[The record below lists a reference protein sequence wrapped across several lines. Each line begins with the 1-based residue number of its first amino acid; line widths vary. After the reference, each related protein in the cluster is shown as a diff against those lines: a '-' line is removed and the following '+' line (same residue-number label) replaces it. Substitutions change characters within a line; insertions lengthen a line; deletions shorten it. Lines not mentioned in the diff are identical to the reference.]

1 MTASPGWG
9 GYSRPAPPPP
19 RLRWSVLALLS
30 FAVLLGMSVWFA
42 ATAVSPQL
50 ASRWDLSPGRTTL
63 LTTLVQWGFVAGT
76 AVAALLNLADLVPS
90 RLFFAACAA
99 LAAAAN
105 VGLLAAT
112 GFESGAILR
121 FATGF
126 FLAGVY
132 PPAMKMCATW
142 FRSSR
147 GLAIGTVVGAL
158 TVGKAL
164 PYLLKSFG
172 QAPVGSVVVGT
183 SGAAAVGALLVLV
196 FYRDGPFPFPSRPFA
211 WSRVGEVLRDRPTML
226 ATGGYLGHMWELY
239 AAWTLWSSFNAQV
252 HVQGDLWTFGMIAI
266 GALGC
271 VWAGHAAD
279 RVGRV
284 RVANGAMAVSG
295 SCCLL
300 AGWTVGLPPWIPGLI
315 GLAWGLT
322 IVSDSAQFSAL
333 VTEVAPAHAV
343 GTALTL
349 QTMLGFALTGVSIE
363 WSSRL
368 AGAAGWPAAFSL
380 LALGPVLGILSM
392 RRLARSYGTR

>member
-1 MTASPGWG
+1 MTAPPSLGFSPT
-9 GYSRPAPPPP
+9 SPPPP

-30 FAVLLGMSVWFA
+30 LAVLLGMSVWFA

-50 ASRWDLSPGRTTL
+50 AVRWGLGPSRTTL

-76 AVAALLNLADLVPS
+76 ATAALLNLADLVPS
-90 RLFFAACAA
+90 RFFFAGSA
-99 LAAAAN
+99 
-105 VGLLAAT
+105 LLAA
-112 GFESGAILR
+112 GANAALLSATEFSSAAVLR

-172 QAPVGSVVVGT
+172 EAPVGSVVIGT
-183 SGAAAVGALLVLV
+183 SVAAAAGAGLVLLL
-196 FYRDGPFPFPSRPFA
+196 YRDGPFPFPSRPFA
-211 WSRVGEVLRDRPTML
+211 WARVGEVFRDRPTML

-239 AAWTLWSSFNAQV
+239 AAWTLWSVFNADV
-252 HVQGDLWTFGMIAI
+252 HGNGDLWTFSMIAI
-266 GALGC
+266 GAVGC

-284 RVANGAMAVSG
+284 RVANGAMAISG
-295 SCCLL
+295 GCCLV
-300 AGWTVGLPPWIPGLI
+300 AGWTVALPPWIPGLI
-315 GLAWGLT
+315 GVVWGLT

-333 VTEVAPAHAV
+333 VTEVAPSHAV

-368 AGAAGWPAAFSL
+368 AAMAGWPAAFSL
-380 LALGPVLGILSM
+380 LALGPVAGMVSM
-392 RRLARSYGTR
+392 RALARSYGTQ

>member
-1 MTASPGWG
+1 MKGPRTSR
-9 GYSRPAPPPP
+9 GYSRTSPPPP
-19 RLRWSVLALLS
+19 RLRWSVLALLAL
-30 FAVLLGMSVWFA
+30 AVLLGMSVWFA

-50 ASRWDLSPGRTTL
+50 AARWSLGPGRTTL

-90 RLFFAACAA
+90 RFFFAACAA

-105 VGLLAAT
+105 ATLLVAPGFGSAA
-112 GFESGAILR
+112 ALR

-172 QAPVGSVVVGT
+172 EAPVGSVVVGT
-183 SGAAAVGALLVLV
+183 SVAAAGGALLVLLL
-196 FYRDGPFPFPSRPFA
+196 YRDGPFPFPSRPFA

-239 AAWTLWSSFNAQV
+239 AAWTLWSAFNAQV
-252 HVQGDLWTFGMIAI
+252 HDRGDLWTFAMIAV
-266 GALGC
+266 GTVGC
-271 VWAGHAAD
+271 VWAGRAAD
-279 RVGRV
+279 RTGRI
-284 RVANGAMAVSG
+284 RVATGAMANSG
-295 SCCLL
+295 TCCLV
-300 AGWTVGLPPWIPGLI
+300 AGWTLGLPPWIPGLV
-315 GLAWGLT
+315 GLVWGLT

-349 QTMLGFALTGVSIE
+349 QTMLGFALTGISIQ
-363 WSSRL
+363 WSTRL
-368 AGAAGWPAAFSL
+368 QAAAGWPAAFSL
-380 LALGPVLGILSM
+380 LAVGPALGIVSM
-392 RRLARSYGTR
+392 WALARNRGSR